1 MSSMR
6 ENVPPPPPREGGE
19 MLPRL
24 CGVQGPRMS
33 QGTHGLH
40 GGSWRRK
47 EASPQ
52 EVPEAPGATPL
63 QEETQHRAGAWQCPN
78 LGVEART
85 SPGEQNATSVRPQ
98 SLKASSRHPFY
109 PQVVT
114 EAQVAPVACREEEV
128 ASWTKAGPGGM
139 FRSGHGGDRGG
150 FCDGRGMD

>member
-1 MSSMR
+1 
-6 ENVPPPPPREGGE
+6 
-19 MLPRL
+19 
-24 CGVQGPRMS
+24 MS

-128 ASWTKAGPGGM
+128 ASWTKVLVECSEVAMVETEVASVMAGAWTDVALVEEDEVPLGVPL
-139 FRSGHGGDRGG
+139 DL
-150 FCDGRGMD
+150 